1 MFINNKKCYLCPI
14 ILNKLIMGV
23 TVEKITDLE
32 YNELVALN
40 VIEKDAD
47 LNSMFTEDVR
57 LPFSMLYRMSKDKV
71 LSEEIKEVI
80 FDFFD
85 KVISTKKVYVEK
97 YLRVLNSDFEN
108 LVPVKVENQEIPVVA
123 EVKPLEKPVSTTK
136 KTTPN
141 KPKELPKWYGKSKVL
156 IDIKNQGGVATA
168 PQLGV
173 ISINDVHNTYLKMT
187 RITISDMFTDDRI
200 LSDEKY
206 RKVKAA
212 NKTYLNQM
220 NAILKDI

>member
-14 ILNKLIMGV
+14 ILNKLIMKV

-40 VIEKDAD
+40 IIEKDAD

-108 LVPVKVENQEIPVVA
+108 LVPVKVENQEIPAVVEA
-123 EVKPLEKPVSTTK
+123 TPIEKPVTTTK
-136 KTTPN
+136 KTTPST
-141 KPKELPKWYGKSKVL
+141 KKLPRRYGKEKIL
-156 IDIKNQGGVATA
+156 QDIKNQGGVATN
-168 PQLGV
+168 PQLAAL
-173 ISINDVHNTYLKMT
+173 SNNDLKNMYLMMDNKCINDMLGDNRKLTDEDYRRFRLAVKTMQNMLNPFLK
-187 RITISDMFTDDRI
+187 
-200 LSDEKY
+200 K
-206 RKVKAA
+206 K
-212 NKTYLNQM
+212 
-220 NAILKDI
+220 